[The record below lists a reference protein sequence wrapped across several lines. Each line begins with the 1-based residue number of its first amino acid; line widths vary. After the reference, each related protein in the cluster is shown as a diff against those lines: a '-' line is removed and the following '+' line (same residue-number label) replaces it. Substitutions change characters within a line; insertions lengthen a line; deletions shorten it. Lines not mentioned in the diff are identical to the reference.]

1 MRKVGGL
8 ELHPQNTCKKMQL
21 IPAQAIWEAETGG
34 SLAVHWSA
42 GLDCLKSQDKR
53 NCLKQNLEGA

>member
-1 MRKVGGL
+1 MGKVGGL
-8 ELHPQNTCKKMQL
+8 ELDPQNTCKKMPL

-42 GLDCLKSQDKR
+42 GLDCLKFQDK
-53 NCLKQNLEGA
+53 